1 MSKSKIPDSRAPRPR
16 KHKQGRERIVHIEIA
31 NRRLQGGAP
40 PTPQAY
46 ARAFEQWRKLPGA
59 VVHLPTADLARAPDT
74 PMPVDQDAAALF
86 DDARHAPRADDTNKR
101 GE

>member
-1 MSKSKIPDSRAPRPR
+1 MSKSRMPDSHEPRPR

-31 NRRLQGGAP
+31 NRRLQGGLP
-40 PTPQAY
+40 PSPQAY

-59 VVHLPTADLARAPDT
+59 VVHLPAADLARAPDT
-74 PMPVDQDAAALF
+74 PMPVDRDAAALF
-86 DDARHAPRADDTNKR
+86 EDARRARQHDDKNER